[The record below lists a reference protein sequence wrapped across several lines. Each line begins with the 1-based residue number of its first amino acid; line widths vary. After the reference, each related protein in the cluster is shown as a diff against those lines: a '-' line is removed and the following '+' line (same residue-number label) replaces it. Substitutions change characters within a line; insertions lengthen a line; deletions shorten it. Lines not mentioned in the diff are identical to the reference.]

1 MYLQAALAIS
11 DHTRKFAGQKGMPS
25 PPAVPCHLRL
35 VPVFG
40 SFSEV
45 LSGEGGPRTMQYI
58 QLLLAVSL
66 GLMAC
71 APPPVLP
78 EPAPSFEEKT
88 AWILRLEDQR
98 LLRDPVLKL
107 GLAQSLEDKAGVLDV
122 LPPAVP
128 DLTQLLDD
136 SSVLVRRRAALGI
149 GRVRSAEGV
158 EPLVRVLSDPV
169 AQVRQMSAFALGLLG
184 DSAAVEPLVQALL
197 DPSPIVQGRA
207 AEALGLIGDPSAAEA
222 VGNMVASHVTSAFD
236 IAPEDLSYPLGPRVE
251 AFRLGLYALAR
262 LDAYEPLAAAIL
274 NEDGG
279 PILWWWPVP
288 YALQKLEDPRAR
300 KALKLLAEVQGSYGV
315 AFAAAGLGVPADDE
329 AVDILLALLDP
340 QRRDTRVMHAA
351 VRALAETGHPKAER
365 ALLRLIQIQGIDQDV
380 VLESIRALGVV
391 GGEESAT
398 VLLDLLSH
406 PLPAMRAV
414 ATRSLAQLDPE
425 NFVIVLSSLD
435 EDKDWRVR
443 SALAETLGVLN
454 SDRVLPRLTAMLGD
468 ADLRVVPSVLST
480 FVKLKAVNA
489 TKVLLDN
496 LKSPDLAVRMT
507 AARLIGEL
515 KPDEGLPALIEA
527 YERGRDDSSYVAK
540 AAILSALAKYRGPE
554 VISILK
560 TALSDPDWAVRVR
573 AATQLSQLEDPTDAT
588 TLIRPVPVRFS
599 ESVYE
604 AKHLVSPT
612 VSPHVYI
619 ETDKGVIEV
628 ELAVLDAPM
637 TVDNFIT
644 LSIDG
649 FFDGLVF
656 HRVLPNS
663 LVQAGDPRGDG
674 EGGPGYTIR
683 DEINQ
688 IPYLRGTVGMALDGS
703 DTGGSQFFITLSPQP
718 QLDAR
723 YTAFGKVVDGIEVAD
738 ELREGDTIQRVR
750 VWDGITM
757 SRLED

>member
-1 MYLQAALAIS
+1 MTAA
-11 DHTRKFAGQKGMPS
+11 
-25 PPAVPCHLRL
+25 
-35 VPVFG
+35 
-40 SFSEV
+40 
-45 LSGEGGPRTMQYI
+45 
-58 QLLLAVSL
+58 
-66 GLMAC
+66 
-71 APPPVLP
+71 
-78 EPAPSFEEKT
+78 FE
-88 AWILRLEDQR
+88 
-98 LLRDPVLKL
+98 
-107 GLAQSLEDKAGVLDV
+107 
-122 LPPAVP
+122 
-128 DLTQLLDD
+128 
-136 SSVLVRRRAALGI
+136 
-149 GRVRSAEGV
+149 
-158 EPLVRVLSDPV
+158 
-169 AQVRQMSAFALGLLG
+169 
-184 DSAAVEPLVQALL
+184 
-197 DPSPIVQGRA
+197 
-207 AEALGLIGDPSAAEA
+207 
-222 VGNMVASHVTSAFD
+222 

-262 LDAYEPLAAAIL
+262 LDAYEPLAAAVL

-315 AFAAAGLGVPADDE
+315 AFAAAGLGMLADDE

-351 VRALAETGHPKAER
+351 IRALAETGHPKAER

-380 VLESIRALGVV
+380 VLESIKTLGVV
-391 GGEESAT
+391 GGEESAA

-443 SALAETLGVLN
+443 SALAETLGLLN

-496 LKSPDLAVRMT
+496 LKSPDLVVRMT

-515 KPDEGLPALIEA
+515 KPDEGFQALIEA

-540 AAILSALAKYRGPE
+540 AAILSALAKYKRPE
-554 VISILK
+554 VISNLR
-560 TALSDPDWAVRVR
+560 TALSDPDWAVRVSVAR
-573 AATQLSQLEDPTDAT
+573 QLFQLEDPTDAT

-599 ESVYE
+599 DSVYE
-604 AKHLVSPT
+604 AKHLVSPA

-644 LSIDG
+644 LAIDG

-688 IPYLRGTVGMALDGS
+688 IPYLRGTVGMALDWS

>member
-1 MYLQAALAIS
+1 
-11 DHTRKFAGQKGMPS
+11 MPS
-25 PPAVPCHLRL
+25 PPAVPSHLRL

-40 SFSEV
+40 SFSGV

-107 GLAQSLEDKAGVLDV
+107 GLVQSLEDKAGVLDV

-184 DSAAVEPLVQALL
+184 DSTAVEPLVQALL

-222 VGNMVASHVTSAFD
+222 VGNMVASHVTAAFD

-398 VLLDLLSH
+398 VLLDFLSH

-644 LSIDG
+644 LSVDG